1 MRNLFHSGL
10 VALFAVFIVI
20 GVNGCISLRPTPTP
34 QAATFYTFSATKD
47 FVDAAEKTYGNLYAL
62 GYVSKANEAKIDA
75 KIIEFHRA
83 FLAAVRVA
91 RGSYSSVT
99 PGDVQKLADSLVI
112 AINQLKK

>member
-1 MRNLFHSGL
+1 
-10 VALFAVFIVI
+10 
-20 GVNGCISLRPTPTP
+20 
-34 QAATFYTFSATKD
+34 
-47 FVDAAEKTYGNLYAL
+47 VDAAEKTYGNLYAL